1 MKKVLLMSIT
11 NKGDW
16 GTKLQDLREIYRP
29 FGKILVFQNRMDDED
44 ERIWIT
50 FNTNAEYK
58 FITEGVI
65 RVNRNKDTSTLF
77 TIDAVN
83 ALSIRDTGGINKDY
97 IPNWREFENCLI
109 INNRD
114 GFNVIPLQIVK
125 SFDIK

>member
-77 TIDAVN
+77 TIDAIN

-114 GFNVIPLQIVK
+114 GFNVIQLQIVK